1 MPDNLR
7 PMNDQIVITSNRLK
21 EAQTEYQNL
30 SARLAQAPENI
41 YIKSELG
48 NLARYITGLKQ
59 AQVEQQRLMGVSTP
73 DNYSNEE
80 KREAT
85 RKAEEEARK
94 KQVSARDDLL
104 KRLATPAEKLSEEL
118 RTQKAL
124 LGDLFTPEIEQ
135 RIRSNIIKPT
145 KEAKQAVD
153 EFAKV
158 YGQVTAKSAGLD
170 AGFGSDL
177 ETLYK
182 GYQKGR
188 IGIDEYRSAVE
199 KLIGQQQFAKDAA
212 QAAAKA
218 QEDEARAY
226 EAGLKPLEDAARS
239 AQDRV
244 TKMLE
249 EQDAAKLAAD
259 QNISLAR
266 AVELTAI
273 ARLKEAQAIEMSHGA
288 GMDDARVLALQ
299 KEIDARQRIAD
310 MIGNNDAK
318 AALEKMRKE
327 ESDAWEK
334 TWGQVAQSFTDALM
348 QGGQSVKQYLV
359 NLFKTMVLRPI
370 IDPIAKSFG
379 GTLASFFGGS
389 GSAFAGQGGGGG
401 GGMFSLG
408 DLFNPSKIFS
418 SLSDSIAFAADGAG
432 QWLVNNTSGYLN
444 QLGGQLM
451 GNAGT
456 LGTLGGYAGGAMAGL
471 ALGKGISGGYSA
483 VGKSGNAAVNVG
495 TVAGMIFGGPIGG
508 AIGGAIGGLGNRA
521 FGRKLKDSGI
531 EGTFGADGGF
541 EGQQYQFY
549 KGGWFRSNKT
559 KYSALDAGTQDALSE
574 QFTAL
579 RTGVADMAKSLGQDA
594 TAIESFTKK
603 IKVSFQGLSE
613 ADIQKRL
620 AETFTGLGNDM
631 AEMLLGTYEY
641 VTTTTTRLFKESS
654 TTTAK
659 WIAGEFVR
667 DGETA
672 LEALTRLSGS
682 LLAVNGAFDTLGQT
696 LMQTSLAGGDT
707 ASKLIDAFGGMDQF
721 GSATTAYYQAMYSQ
735 QEQLDT
741 AQRQIGAAISDL
753 GLSMPDS
760 IAGFRA
766 LVEAQD
772 LSTESGRAAYAA
784 LIQMAPAFASVANAA
799 SAATAQI
806 AQERAS
812 LETQLLTLQGNTA
825 ALRERELAALDP
837 SNRALQEQ
845 IWALESQKA
854 AAEQA
859 AQAQSAAASAAQES
873 AARARSATQSVFDAL
888 DSAIKKLYGSVE
900 QTTAMS
906 AAQANDY
913 INQAIANKAKTGS
926 YGDTEKLTAAVEAAM
941 AGLDSQQYASA
952 FDADRERLRL
962 AGLLQQLRG
971 TAKIPSTAAAKS
983 AKSTKSATASAPG
996 TQPVSSLPLPDVPTP
1011 RVTAPM
1017 PVPEVTI
1024 PRNYLPTPAP
1034 NISVSAEKAISTA
1047 LETLNKN
1054 MMELVARTAASALQ
1068 MRRTADAVN
1077 GNPER
1082 PMLVETAA

>member
-1 MPDNLR
+1 MLR
-7 PMNDQIVITSNRLK
+7 
-21 EAQTEYQNL
+21 
-30 SARLAQAPENI
+30 
-41 YIKSELG
+41 
-48 NLARYITGLKQ
+48 
-59 AQVEQQRLMGVSTP
+59 
-73 DNYSNEE
+73 
-80 KREAT
+80 
-85 RKAEEEARK
+85 
-94 KQVSARDDLL
+94 
-104 KRLATPAEKLSEEL
+104 
-118 RTQKAL
+118 
-124 LGDLFTPEIEQ
+124 
-135 RIRSNIIKPT
+135 
-145 KEAKQAVD
+145 
-153 EFAKV
+153 
-158 YGQVTAKSAGLD
+158 
-170 AGFGSDL
+170 SD
-177 ETLYK
+177 
-182 GYQKGR
+182 
-188 IGIDEYRSAVE
+188 
-199 KLIGQQQFAKDAA
+199 
-212 QAAAKA
+212 
-218 QEDEARAY
+218 
-226 EAGLKPLEDAARS
+226 
-239 AQDRV
+239 
-244 TKMLE
+244 
-249 EQDAAKLAAD
+249 
-259 QNISLAR
+259 
-266 AVELTAI
+266 
-273 ARLKEAQAIEMSHGA
+273 
-288 GMDDARVLALQ
+288 
-299 KEIDARQRIAD
+299 
-310 MIGNNDAK
+310 
-318 AALEKMRKE
+318 
-327 ESDAWEK
+327 
-334 TWGQVAQSFTDALM
+334 
-348 QGGQSVKQYLV
+348 
-359 NLFKTMVLRPI
+359 
-370 IDPIAKSFG
+370 
-379 GTLASFFGGS
+379 
-389 GSAFAGQGGGGG
+389 
-401 GGMFSLG
+401 
-408 DLFNPSKIFS
+408 
-418 SLSDSIAFAADGAG
+418 
-432 QWLVNNTSGYLN
+432 
-444 QLGGQLM
+444 
-451 GNAGT
+451 
-456 LGTLGGYAGGAMAGL
+456 
-471 ALGKGISGGYSA
+471 
-483 VGKSGNAAVNVG
+483 
-495 TVAGMIFGGPIGG
+495 
-508 AIGGAIGGLGNRA
+508 
-521 FGRKLKDSGI
+521 
-531 EGTFGADGGF
+531 
-541 EGQQYQFY
+541 
-549 KGGWFRSNKT
+549 KT

-574 QFTAL
+574 RFTAL

-631 AEMLLGTYEY
+631 AELLLGTYEY
-641 VTTTTTRLFKESS
+641 VTTTKTWLFKKMS
-654 TTTAK
+654 TTTTTSK

-682 LLAVNGAFDTLGQT
+682 LQAVNGAFDTLGQT

-721 GSATTAYYQAMYSQ
+721 GSATTAYYQAMYTQ
-735 QEQLDT
+735 QEQMDT
-741 AQRQIGAAISDL
+741 ALRQISESIGDL

-784 LIQMAPAFASVANAA
+784 LIQMAPAFAAITNVVDQQRSN
-799 SAATAQI
+799 
-806 AQERAS
+806 
-812 LETQLLTLQGNTA
+812 LETRLLELQGNTA
-825 ALRERELAALDP
+825 ELRARELAALDP

-913 INQAIANKAKTGS
+913 INQAVATKAKTGS